1 MKKHIN
7 CHYKN
12 GSLLFCTNDTF
23 PPGVAGIILDIFNQ
37 QGLLSILELKAKG
50 CYKVVGKMNVNYDP
64 FEKDHVAWSEVVS
77 KMTITMEVLE
87 AKLKPLFTDR
97 TPANTSKYFRL

>member
-23 PPGVAGIILDIFNQ
+23 PPGVAGIVLDIFNQ
-37 QGLLSILELKAKG
+37 QGLISSLEPKTKG
-50 CYKVVGKMNVNYDP
+50 CYKIVGKMNVNYDP
-64 FEKDHVAWSEVVS
+64 FEKDHVEWAEVVS
-77 KMTITMEVLE
+77 KMTITLDVLE
-87 AKLKPLFTDR
+87 GKLKPLFSERVPTS
-97 TPANTSKYFRL
+97 ASKYFRI